1 MIDSIIIRGFSKLFD
16 NIETVSE
23 KIVTPP
29 VRPITIKVSEYLL
42 WVLIKVVKLSEFT
55 KDRKKIRE

>member
-1 MIDSIIIRGFSKLFD
+1 MIDSIIIRGFIKLFD

-23 KIVTPP
+23 EI
-29 VRPITIKVSEYLL
+29 VRPIMIKVSEYLL